1 MQFLADVTNKEMS
14 ELEKYA
20 VSSVQHDVRNTT
32 VLKRIL
38 NGFRRM
44 LKVQNHVKEEKV
56 DNY

>member
-1 MQFLADVTNKEMS
+1 MQFQ
-14 ELEKYA
+14 
-20 VSSVQHDVRNTT
+20 VSSMTCRNTT